1 MKTDNSCFYMPNRL
15 IQTSQTGG
23 QPYSDTSPF
32 SIPWLRV
39 DFVPVVINKCCL
51 SRVIHYCG
59 KMFHWKG
66 PSCEWF
72 ITFFLRHRHWEK
84 IGENDIFLRKV
95 EHLWIRQFPHLPVAF
110 CKHSSLFCHTSSC
123 TDVKDGEIL
132 EQENRLEMV
141 DNLVLWQLTESQ
153 QGKWR

>member
-1 MKTDNSCFYMPNRL
+1 MKTDNFVFYMPNRL

-51 SRVIHYCG
+51 SRVINYCG
-59 KMFHWKG
+59 KMVHWKG

-72 ITFFLRHRHWEK
+72 ITFFLRHRRYKK
-84 IGENDIFLRKV
+84 IGGNDIFQAIRTFVSSAINL
-95 EHLWIRQFPHLPVAF
+95 LWKYPTCLLPWTNFSLQDKPWAEFSTLEVAA
-110 CKHSSLFCHTSSC
+110 CIQSC
-123 TDVKDGEIL
+123 TYCPV
-132 EQENRLEMV
+132 
-141 DNLVLWQLTESQ
+141 
-153 QGKWR
+153 